1 MSEKPP
7 SLRAHVLA
15 LLALAFLLAATV
27 FVARFHLGAL
37 NAFAGLAI
45 AGLKALVVLFFFMK
59 LKTSGT
65 PVRFAA
71 CFGFAWL
78 AILIALTLGDFLT
91 RTPLVVH

>member
-15 LLALAFLLAATV
+15 LLVLALLLAATV
-27 FVARFHLGAL
+27 IVARVHLGAL

-45 AGLKALVVLFFFMK
+45 AALKAMVVLFFFMK
-59 LKTSGT
+59 LKASGA

-71 CFGFAWL
+71 AFGFVWL

-91 RTPLVVH
+91 RMPVVVR